1 MNNNKYKAD
10 LARIQHYYN
19 DTKAA
24 YGDYLQELISTPSC
38 LDLKQESEDWGAQN
52 MDDVEHAYQK
62 SRKTC
67 EFTIF
72 LIDLL
77 LKKSKE
83 GGESDDSPFLNVL
96 KEMRGYMH
104 KIGELIIS
112 ANKKF
117 WGWDNEDG
125 VVNILELINNTRKKC
140 KDYAEILEKIEKG
153 VDEMELGQ
161 SVVTSAPSNT
171 GETNLSHEVRTLF
184 ALKTKGK
191 DISDYW
197 TITEDLWNQ
206 RELISANLTTRSMR
220 IKRNMNYLRLN
231 YVKKGQKCCAGNERH
246 KKVMPHRV
254 CNRDIQNMEP
264 WRLSVSICLLGNVCQ
279 HDIIIDS

>member
-104 KIGELIIS
+104 RIGELIIS

-171 GETNLSHEVRTLF
+171 GETNLSDVNMVSKLYQEMEHSVHDFNLYVGSELPSYIESSEEHFSSKTMKELEANAHE
-184 ALKTKGK
+184 
-191 DISDYW
+191 
-197 TITEDLWNQ
+197 
-206 RELISANLTTRSMR
+206 
-220 IKRNMNYLRLN
+220 IK
-231 YVKKGQKCCAGNERH
+231 
-246 KKVMPHRV
+246 
-254 CNRDIQNMEP
+254 
-264 WRLSVSICLLGNVCQ
+264 
-279 HDIIIDS
+279 